1 MAVTAPLPTDERVQ
15 LTGISW
21 ATYETL
27 RAELDLS
34 RRGFRLSY
42 YQGNLEIM
50 APSPEHERLKKA
62 AGRFVE
68 TLAEELEIQIEP
80 FGSTT
85 LKRPELAGA
94 EPDECFY
101 VRNLAAVRGLKRIDL
116 SQDPPPD
123 LAVEIDITNPSSRR
137 LPIYESIGVPEVWRF
152 DGQQLRIYG
161 LGNDGYSEREQS
173 QVFPMIP
180 VHEIAGFLR
189 QVTEVDY
196 LTLVKMFRQWVRQQI
211 GIG

>member
-1 MAVTAPLPTDERVQ
+1 MTVLAPLPAGDRVQ

-27 RAELDLS
+27 RAELDCS

-42 YQGNLEIM
+42 YQGDLEIM
-50 APSPEHERLKKA
+50 APSPEHERFKKA

-85 LKRPELAGA
+85 LKRAELAGT

-101 VRNLAAVRGLKRIDL
+101 VSNLTAVRGLKRLDL

-137 LPIYESIGVPEVWRF
+137 LPIYESLGVAEVWRF
-152 DGQQLRIYG
+152 DGEQLQIYS
-161 LGNDGYSEREQS
+161 LGSRGYIESKQS
-173 QVFPMIP
+173 LIFPMIP
-180 VHEIAGFLR
+180 VQEIAGFLC

-196 LTLVKMFRQWVRQQI
+196 LTLVKLFRQWVRRQI
-211 GIG
+211 G

>member
-1 MAVTAPLPTDERVQ
+1 MTVLAPLPPDNRVQ

-27 RAELDLS
+27 RAELDCS

-42 YQGNLEIM
+42 YQGDLEIM
-50 APSPEHERLKKA
+50 APSLEHERFKKA

-85 LKRPELAGA
+85 LKRSELAGA

-101 VRNLAAVRGLKRIDL
+101 VRNLAAVRGLRRIDL

-137 LPIYESIGVPEVWRF
+137 LPIYASIGVTEVWRF
-152 DGQQLRIYG
+152 DGEQLQIYRLARG
-161 LGNDGYSEREQS
+161 GY
-173 QVFPMIP
+173 
-180 VHEIAGFLR
+180 
-189 QVTEVDY
+189 
-196 LTLVKMFRQWVRQQI
+196 
-211 GIG
+211 